1 VTEHKPRHFLFL
13 QGPHGPFLNRL
24 GKMLRRA
31 GADVTRV
38 GFNAG
43 DRFFWRDKAS
53 YIGFTQSL
61 DAWPAALADILATR
75 GITDI
80 VLYGDTRPI
89 HAEAVRQA
97 TALGLRVHVLEEGY
111 LRPYWATY
119 ERGGSNGHSRLTEM
133 SIDEMRAA
141 LEMSDPD
148 APIPSGS
155 HWGEMR
161 QHIFLWRALSLVRHV
176 REPRLSRRPAPSRTA
191 GCDRIASL
199 SWASCL
205 YAGARD

>member
-1 VTEHKPRHFLFL
+1 MAQNRQRHFLFL

-43 DRFFWRDKAS
+43 DQFFWRDKAS
-53 YIGFTQSL
+53 FVPFTQSL
-61 DAWPAALADILATR
+61 DKWPAVLSDLLSDKE
-75 GITDI
+75 ITDI
-80 VLYGDTRPI
+80 LLYGDTRPI
-89 HAEAVRQA
+89 HAQA
-97 TALGLRVHVLEEGY
+97 IQIARDRGIRVHVLEEGY

-119 ERGGSNGHSRLTEM
+119 ERDGSNGNSRLTEM
-133 SIDEMRAA
+133 TIDEMRDA
-141 LEMSDPD
+141 LAMCDPD

-161 QHIFLWRALSLVRHV
+161 EHV
-176 REPRLSRRPAPSRTA
+176 FYAN
-191 GCDRIASL
+191 
-199 SWASCL
+199 SCS
-205 YAGARD
+205 